1 MRFYL
6 IPVGKEFNYRGKT
19 YIKAGPL
26 TASPKTGGK
35 DKLIQR
41 SAEVELVGDAT
52 QSEPVTSEVQYLSKN
67 EVINT
72 FNTYHN
78 HYLELL
84 KEISTESTEDLQDKL
99 DKLYQ
104 ELMSSLFK

>member
-6 IPVGKEFNYRGKT
+6 VPVGQEFNYRGET
-19 YIKAGPL
+19 YVKAGPL

-41 SAEVELVGDAT
+41 SAEVELVSNAT
-52 QSEPVTSEVQYLSKN
+52 QSEAVTSEVQYLSKN

-78 HYLELL
+78 HCLELL
-84 KEISTESTEDLQDKL
+84 KEISTESTEDLQTKL
-99 DKLYQ
+99 DKHYQ
-104 ELMSSLFK
+104 ELMDSLLK